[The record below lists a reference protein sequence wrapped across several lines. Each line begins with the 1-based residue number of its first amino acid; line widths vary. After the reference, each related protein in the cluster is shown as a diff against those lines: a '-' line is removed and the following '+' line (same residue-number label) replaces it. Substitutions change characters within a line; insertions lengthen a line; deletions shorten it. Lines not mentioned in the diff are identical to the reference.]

1 MSFSVPVSCT
11 SDLDCAEENSCRE
24 SICLPT
30 CRADQECAKNEKCIK
45 GNCICKCIGLHLKH
59 YFILFIIFIIYYY
72 FLLILDNSFTMHI
85 FY

>member
-45 GNCICKCIGLHLKH
+45 GNCICKCI
-59 YFILFIIFIIYYY
+59 
-72 FLLILDNSFTMHI
+72 
-85 FY
+85 